1 MKKTRIKVDKLM
13 NKRYNGTNKNILED
27 FSMAFCTKCGAPME
41 DGAQFCTSCGHGA
54 GQPVTASGASALR
67 AFTAK
72 NNVLILALLG
82 GMALS
87 LLFGFI
93 VNVGGGVFSALVSA
107 AISGILVYGVF
118 LCWSQANKTDAD
130 PTAGFTIV
138 KVFTILEIVA
148 YALGGFVCLLFSLL
162 FFSAQDLISDLME
175 DLLYESDEF
184 YDLFEELV
192 EAWDIGGWDEFCSM
206 FGTIFF
212 LLAAYCIVLIF
223 LYCKPLLKHI
233 ASLKGAVTLD
243 GPVVVPPVLPI
254 MMFVIAGV
262 GLISMFMVP
271 GGVLGVFSSLISI
284 ATSVVGGLLLLN
296 AKKELVH

>member
-72 NNVLILALLG
+72 NNVLILALLS

-107 AISGILVYGVF
+107 AVSGILVYGVF
-118 LCWSQANKTDAD
+118 LCWSQANKTDAY

-138 KVFTILEIVA
+138 KVFTIIEIVA
-148 YALGGFVCLLFSLL
+148 YSLGGFVCLLFSLL

-212 LLAAYCIVLIF
+212 L
-223 LYCKPLLKHI
+223 
-233 ASLKGAVTLD
+233 KGAVTLD
-243 GPVVVPPVLPI
+243 SPVVVPPVLPI